1 MIFNFGTFLNNHYIF
16 LKQINSGAFSI
27 IWLVYDVIKNNYCIA
42 KILSGENKDIGE
54 NEINVL
60 KKIKENLKNQP
71 KTIAD
76 HLLLYDEIIIL
87 KDDIIIIEELQSL
100 NLYDL
105 IYKYYLSDDD
115 KNYLINKLNQQIKP
129 VLDFLKLKQIL
140 HTDIKPENI
149 FIKIPGFHLDVK
161 NKETILD
168 FINAIQDIRCK
179 SKQKNK
185 NINKIINQFKDKFK
199 IEELEETLTGEYE
212 EETDEEAFL
221 KPLDSMSRGED
232 ILTDSDIS
240 SDCETL
246 DNIDNFLNN
255 KIKEYN
261 NPQLPTKKIKK
272 ILDFNIQTLTFSIGD
287 FGNAVD
293 YSDQSNYN
301 KILNTEFH
309 DLQTR
314 YYRHPNIIM
323 RSPNILNSDYF
334 AFGLTIEEFK
344 KQEIIIE
351 PFKCYGKTTDHEHLK
366 LLIDANQ
373 QLECTKGRK
382 TDLFFNFDPLTNKY
396 YLGN

>member
-60 KKIKENLKNQP
+60 KKIKEDLKNQP

-76 HLLLYDEIIIL
+76 HLLLHNEIIIL

-100 NLYDL
+100 NLYEL

-168 FINAIQDIRCK
+168 FVNAIQDIRCK
-179 SKQKNK
+179 SKQRNK
-185 NINKIINQFKDKFK
+185 NINKIINKFKDKFK
-199 IEELEETLTGEYE
+199 IEELEETLTEEYE
-212 EETDEEAFL
+212 EETEEN
-221 KPLDSMSRGED
+221 

-240 SDCETL
+240 SDCETS
-246 DNIDNFLNN
+246 DNIDKFLND

-272 ILDFNIQTLTFSIGD
+272 ILDFNIQTLIFSVGD

-301 KILNTEFH
+301 KILSCMYH

-323 RSPNILNSDYF
+323 RSVNILDSDYF
-334 AFGLTIEEFK
+334 AFNLTIEELK

-366 LLIDANQ
+366 LLINTNQ